1 MLNIDPDSILKSY
14 KLQYP
19 KKGMFIIMMR
29 IITGKARGVRLETLE
44 GNDTRPTGEKVKEAI
59 FSMIQFE
66 IEGRRVLDIFSG
78 SGQLSLEALSRGA
91 ESATMIES
99 SKDAAAIIR
108 RNVVKTKMLSCAK
121 VIVSDHKTA
130 LRGLEGQKF
139 QLIFMD
145 PPYAA
150 KLVPDT
156 VDRVLRHGLLSDGGI
171 MVCESEDKEPYVRP
185 GLTIRKHNKYGRSY
199 VTVYEKN
206 MTEIAKNNEGVDQNG

>member
-1 MLNIDPDSILKSY
+1 
-14 KLQYP
+14 
-19 KKGMFIIMMR
+19 MMR
-29 IITGKARGVRLETLE
+29 IITGTARGVRLETLE
-44 GNDTRPTGEKVKEAI
+44 GNDTRPTGEKVKEAV

-91 ESATMIES
+91 ESATMIEA

-108 RNVVKTKMLSCAK
+108 RNAVKTKMIANSK
-121 VIVSDHKTA
+121 VIVSDYKIA

-156 VDRVLRHGLLSDGGI
+156 VDRVIRHGLLSDGGI
-171 MVCESEDKEPYVRP
+171 MVCESEDKEPYLH
-185 GLTIRKHNKYGRSY
+185 GALTVRKHNKYGRSY
-199 VTVYEKN
+199 ITIYEKN
-206 MTEIAKNNEGVDQNG
+206 APIIAENDDEVVENG

>member
-1 MLNIDPDSILKSY
+1 
-14 KLQYP
+14 
-19 KKGMFIIMMR
+19 MMR
-29 IITGKARGVRLETLE
+29 IITGTARGVHLETLE
-44 GNDTRPTGEKVKEAI
+44 GHDTRPTGEKVKEAV

-91 ESATMIES
+91 ESATMIDA

-108 RNVVKTKMLSCAK
+108 RNAVKTKMIANSK
-121 VIVSDHKTA
+121 VIVSDYKIA

-150 KLVPDT
+150 RLVPDT

-171 MVCESEDKEPYVRP
+171 MICESEEKEPYEHSA
-185 GLTIRKHNKYGRSY
+185 LTVRKHNKYGRSY
-199 VTVYEKN
+199 ITVYEKN
-206 MTEIAKNNEGVDQNG
+206 VTKNAEFENEVVENG

>member
-1 MLNIDPDSILKSY
+1 
-14 KLQYP
+14 
-19 KKGMFIIMMR
+19 MMR
-29 IITGKARGVRLETLE
+29 IITGTARGVHLETLE

-66 IEGRRVLDIFSG
+66 IEGRRVLDVFSG
-78 SGQLSLEALSRGA
+78 SGQLALEALSRGA
-91 ESATMIES
+91 ESATMIEA

-108 RNVVKTKMLSCAK
+108 RNAVKTKMISRSK
-121 VIVSDHKTA
+121 VVVSDYKIA

-156 VDRVLRHGLLSDGGI
+156 VDRVIRHGLLSDGGI
-171 MVCESEDKEPYVRP
+171 MVCESEEKEPYLH
-185 GLTIRKHNKYGRSY
+185 GALTVRKHNKYGRSY
-199 VTVYEKN
+199 ITVYEKKS
-206 MTEIAKNNEGVDQNG
+206 TIIAVNDDEVVENG

>member
-1 MLNIDPDSILKSY
+1 
-14 KLQYP
+14 
-19 KKGMFIIMMR
+19 MMR
-29 IITGKARGVRLETLE
+29 IITGTARGVRLETLE

-66 IEGRRVLDIFSG
+66 IEGRSVLDVFSG

-91 ESATMIES
+91 ESATMIEA

-108 RNVVKTKMLSCAK
+108 RNAVKTKMIANSK
-121 VIVSDHKTA
+121 VIVSDYKTA
-130 LRGLEGQKF
+130 LRGLEGQRF

-156 VDRVLRHGLLSDGGI
+156 VDRVIRHGLLSDGGI
-171 MVCESEDKEPYVRP
+171 MICESEDKEPYLHP
-185 GLTIRKHNKYGRSY
+185 ALTVRKHNKYGRSY
-199 VTVYEKN
+199 VTIYEKN
-206 MTEIAKNNEGVDQNG
+206 VAEIAKNNEEVDENV